1 MKLTKTT
8 IAATIAALFV
18 GGLMISP
25 ASAAVRDSFRM
36 SEDLA
41 GNFYR
46 WSDIS
51 ALTHGIAAIDGNE
64 LQSGRID
71 GFYRWSDRN
80 HKSHSGVPSGVKPV
94 GKAASNFYK
103 WSDINSLTRAR

>member
-8 IAATIAALFV
+8 IAVTIAALFV

-36 SEDLA
+36 SEDSA

-51 ALTHGIAAIDGNE
+51 ALTHGIAANDGNE
-64 LQSGRID
+64 LKSGRID
-71 GFYRWSDRN
+71 GFYKWSDLN
-80 HKSHSGVPSGVKPV
+80 HKKYSGVPSGAKPV
-94 GKAASNFYK
+94 TKSANNFYK
-103 WSDINSLTRAR
+103 WSDINSLTHN

>member
-1 MKLTKTT
+1 MKLAKTT

-25 ASAAVRDSFRM
+25 ASAAVRDSFQM
-36 SEDLA
+36 SQDSA

-51 ALTHGIAAIDGNE
+51 ALTHGITANEGNE
-64 LQSGRID
+64 LKSGRID
-71 GFYRWSDRN
+71 GFYKPLDRN
-80 HKSHSGVPSGVKPV
+80 HRNHSGVPSGVKPV
-94 GKAASNFYK
+94 GKSATNFYK
-103 WSDINSLTRAR
+103 WSDINSLTHKR

>member
-1 MKLTKTT
+1 MKLAKTT

-36 SEDLA
+36 SDDSA

-51 ALTHGIAAIDGNE
+51 ALTHGIAANDGNE

-71 GFYRWSDRN
+71 SFYKWSDRN
-80 HKSHSGVPSGVKPV
+80 HRSHSGVPSGVKPV
-94 GKAASNFYK
+94 GKSAKNFYK
-103 WSDINSLTRAR
+103 WSDINSLTHN

>member
-18 GGLMISP
+18 GGLVISP

-36 SEDLA
+36 SQDSA

-51 ALTHGIAAIDGNE
+51 ALTHGVTGGQSDE
-64 LQSGRID
+64 LQVGRID
-71 GFYRWSDRN
+71 GFYKWSDRN
-80 HKSHSGVPSGVKPV
+80 HRNHSGVPSGLKPV
-94 GKAASNFYK
+94 GKSAKSFYK
-103 WSDINSLTRAR
+103 WSDINSLTHN